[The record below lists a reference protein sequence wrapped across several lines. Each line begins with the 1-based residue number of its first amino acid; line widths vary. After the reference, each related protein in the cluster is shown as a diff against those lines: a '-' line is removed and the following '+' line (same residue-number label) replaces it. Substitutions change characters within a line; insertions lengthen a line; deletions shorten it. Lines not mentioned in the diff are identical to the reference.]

1 MLVNFKLG
9 GSLQF
14 ETAEEACVVTTTV
27 DRIQI
32 ISTMKGEST
41 MAYNLPI
48 DKQVQVAVQWLDSR
62 GNPAAVDG
70 AVSWESSDE
79 TIAGVS
85 VGTDTSTAVII
96 PGSNLGTAQISAS
109 ADADLGEGV
118 VEVICTLDVSV
129 VAGQA
134 VSGTISPT
142 GPPEPIG
149 P

>member
-70 AVSWESSDE
+70 AGSWESSDE

-142 GPPEPIG
+142 GPPEPIA